1 MTLRRTFLVIA
12 GLAAVSACGGS
23 SVSSDSSNP
32 NSIATSSTVVASP
45 SGEGNQVNTES
56 PGTSVAPVAVAVDP
70 ENLLIDS
77 SLDIA
82 AIDGPVVL
90 WFWAPG

>member
-1 MTLRRTFLVIA
+1 MKRSRTSLLVA
-12 GLAAVSACGGS
+12 SVVALSSCGGS
-23 SVSSDSSNP
+23 T
-32 NSIATSSTVVASP
+32 ASSTESVPSQAPPSSADSVPASVTTGSTNSEVTTLP
-45 SGEGNQVNTES
+45 
-56 PGTSVAPVAVAVDP
+56 PVTVAVDP
-70 ENLLIDS
+70 TNLLIDS